1 VIGPGAV
8 IGILGGGQLGRMTAM
23 AAARLGYRCHVLAPE
38 AEAPAADVAAAWTRA
53 EYGDEAALDRFAA
66 AVDVATLEFE
76 NVPVA
81 ALERLARRV
90 PVRPGPAVLAVTQD
104 RVAEKDRLR
113 AMGAPVTGYAPVGGP
128 GDLERA
134 LAAFGG
140 RGVLKTTRL
149 GYDGKGQLL
158 LGGTGGLSPEE
169 ALERLGGPPLI
180 LEAFVD
186 FALELSVVTA
196 RGVDGR
202 QASYPAVEN
211 RHERHILATT
221 TAPARVAPEVAAE
234 AVALAERIAAGLD
247 VVGLLAAE
255 MFLTRDGRLLVNDL
269 ACKRADPPAA
279 QLGPLDDRRLR
290 GEPVRAAGA
299 RGLRAAAGRPGA
311 VRGGRDGEPDRRGG
325 RRALAGAPGR
335 ARRAAAPL
343 RQGRGPAGAEDGPR
357 HPAGRV
363 APGPGQAMMSGM
375 LSLSRCAMRSLS
387 ASFCFFSRWSSTW
400 FWCPSAESW
409 AIRSSSARCAARS
422 VTSRVSISRRVGSSL
437 MRFLQRV
444 VNEGN
449 TRGPGAQQRRGRP
462 AAGEAAP
469 CSA

>member
-255 MFLTRDGRLLVNDL
+255 MFLTRDGRLLVNARAPRPHNSGHWTIDACAVSQFEQQVRAVCGLPLGDPAPFAEAVMENLIGAEGVARWPALL
-269 ACKRADPPAA
+269 AEPGARPHLYGKAEARP
-279 QLGPLDDRRLR
+279 GRKMGHVTRLAGWR
-290 GEPVRAAGA
+290 QGPVR
-299 RGLRAAAGRPGA
+299 R
-311 VRGGRDGEPDRRGG
+311 
-325 RRALAGAPGR
+325 
-335 ARRAAAPL
+335 
-343 RQGRGPAGAEDGPR
+343 
-357 HPAGRV
+357 
-363 APGPGQAMMSGM
+363 
-375 LSLSRCAMRSLS
+375 
-387 ASFCFFSRWSSTW
+387 
-400 FWCPSAESW
+400 
-409 AIRSSSARCAARS
+409 
-422 VTSRVSISRRVGSSL
+422 
-437 MRFLQRV
+437 
-444 VNEGN
+444 
-449 TRGPGAQQRRGRP
+449 
-462 AAGEAAP
+462 
-469 CSA
+469 